1 MTICVNVQGKF
12 RLNNFN
18 MDSIIATL
26 SEPWPW
32 YIAGPAIGLMVP
44 LMLFVLNKN
53 FGVSSSLRHLCA
65 MCSISTTDYFNY
77 SWRNEAW
84 NVVFVLGIM
93 VGGYIAGTYLPYDIP
108 VDISDATSD
117 KLATLGIIDF
127 SGMHP
132 SQIFSLENISSP
144 VTLISVILG
153 GFLVGFGTRYAGG
166 CTSGHAI
173 MGLSL
178 LNVGSLV
185 AVIGFFFGGLT
196 MSWFI
201 LPSILSVL

>member
-178 LNVGSLV
+178 LNVGSLI

>member
-1 MTICVNVQGKF
+1 
-12 RLNNFN
+12 